1 MTTITHKRLVR
12 AFIKAGCTVINM
24 PRFGSEGKVS
34 NRWMAKNVKDGRSVE
49 WHVQAGFVPAKDGKE
64 SYFDETNLITTYVVE
79 RSPHTDIMTD
89 CFCDSFHRTIRAAIH
104 AIQ

>member
-1 MTTITHKRLVR
+1 MTTITHKRLVS
-12 AFIKAGCTVINM
+12 AFKKAGCEVINV

-49 WHVQAGFVPAKDGKE
+49 WHVQAGFDAVTKTWDE
-64 SYFDETNLITTYVVE
+64 SNLITTYVVK

-89 CFCDSFHRTIRAAIH
+89 CFCDTFYHTIRESVRAI
-104 AIQ
+104 A